1 MLKNVIL
8 LGQIELKK
16 VFDIQSQK
24 HQRNNRF
31 KFYYE
36 YVGN

>member
-1 MLKNVIL
+1 M

-24 HQRNNRF
+24 IRGTIGLNSIMST
-31 KFYYE
+31 
-36 YVGN
+36 